1 MQKFSRRFYKHTSEK
16 SGESMGKKLIP
27 TYEFRPSHFYA
38 DFISGISSVAFG
50 LATLNKLII
59 SFYIFT

>member
-1 MQKFSRRFYKHTSEK
+1 MNFVHRNFY
-16 SGESMGKKLIP
+16 G
-27 TYEFRPSHFYA
+27 